1 MCVSYILSSFYY
13 ASLEDQALNFLKNSE
28 TSLNLVMRL
37 TDDYLLITSQ
47 MSNALMFIERLYS
60 VSVENGFRFNTKK
73 LRASFRI
80 NVEKLSRLQDTK
92 ALNVYMQA
100 SKLFSLKQN
109 VSRPKGISIDTLWD
123 ATSSNNDVNFVS
135 PGEVFNW
142 IGISIHMDTLC
153 LVPNMQLSR
162 DAILCSLNTNMQ
174 SKQSGLW
181 MKRKLKSF
189 LMNNITFYFR
199 DTIANKE
206 CALETLSKLYVL
218 AAEKYIACC
227 KEYNRFK
234 KS

>member
-13 ASLEDQALNFLKNSE
+13 ASLEDQALSFLKQSE

-123 ATSSNNDVNFVS
+123 ATSSNNEVNFVS

-174 SKQSGLW
+174 S
-181 MKRKLKSF
+181 R
-189 LMNNITFYFR
+189 
-199 DTIANKE
+199 
-206 CALETLSKLYVL
+206 
-218 AAEKYIACC
+218 
-227 KEYNRFK
+227 
-234 KS
+234 

>member
-13 ASLEDQALNFLKNSE
+13 ASLEDQALSFLKQSE

-73 LRASFRI
+73 LRANFRI

-92 ALNVYMQA
+92 AINLYMQA

-109 VSRPKGISIDTLWD
+109 VSRPKGISIDTLWE
-123 ATSSNNDVNFVS
+123 ATNSNNDTNFVS

-142 IGISIHMDTLC
+142 IGISIYMDTLC

-174 SKQSGLW
+174 SK
-181 MKRKLKSF
+181 
-189 LMNNITFYFR
+189 
-199 DTIANKE
+199 
-206 CALETLSKLYVL
+206 
-218 AAEKYIACC
+218 
-227 KEYNRFK
+227 
-234 KS
+234 